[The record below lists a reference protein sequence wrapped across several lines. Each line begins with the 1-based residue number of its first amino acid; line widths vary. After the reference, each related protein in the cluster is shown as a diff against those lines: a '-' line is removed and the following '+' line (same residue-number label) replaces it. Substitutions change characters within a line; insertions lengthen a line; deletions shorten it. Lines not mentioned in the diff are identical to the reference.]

1 MVFAMIA
8 LGLVALAGLADF
20 AVNAVEETADELEGR
35 FNELRDDPRV
45 VDLLTSAE
53 TLASQI
59 DDGTFA
65 RTAALIQEV
74 EEGIFDEAGQ
84 DAVDTPTGGSSI
96 GDIFQI
102 YPDSN
107 GVITGFQAGLDQ
119 LRIDVEENLSETGAL
134 PALGWQ
140 VAQDGIELHYAPDGD
155 LETSTDSFVALL
167 EGLTAP
173 PAAADITLTVFDDAQ
188 DEEVAF
194 SGDQLDFV
202 QLLATGEGDDEIAL
216 TAGLDAYDVNAGGG
230 NDVVTFDG
238 LQGRTDLG
246 DGNDSYISNAEI
258 RFGDPDLDPQETV
271 FGGGGDDL
279 IRAGESSFAAQGG
292 AGDDTLFAER
302 TDVLAGALAQLEGGQ
317 GKDVFTFG
325 EGARVSGGLDPDV
338 FTFRPMLE
346 LGSAPSEITDFDPS
360 EDALIIRLGTDYAGP
375 GLLTISPANGGEGS
389 LLEIDGRA
397 ALLLTRPVID
407 LSSIIVLQ

>member
-59 DDGTFA
+59 EDGTFA

-74 EEGIFDEAGQ
+74 EEGIFDEGEQ
-84 DAVDTPTGGSSI
+84 DAVDTSTGGSSI
-96 GDIFQI
+96 GDIFQV

-119 LRIDVEENLSETGAL
+119 LRMDVEENLSETGAL

-140 VAQDGIELHYAPDGD
+140 AVQDGIELHYASDGD

-216 TAGLDAYDVNAGGG
+216 TAGLDAYEVNAGGG

-238 LQGRTDLG
+238 LHGRTDLG
-246 DGNDSYISNAEI
+246 DGNDSYTSNAEI

-271 FGGGGDDL
+271 FGGSGDDL

-346 LGSAPSEITDFDPS
+346 LGSAPSEITDLDPS
-360 EDALIIRLGTDYAGP
+360 EDALIIRLG
-375 GLLTISPANGGEGS
+375 
-389 LLEIDGRA
+389 
-397 ALLLTRPVID
+397 
-407 LSSIIVLQ
+407 SIRNSVYEA